1 MAFTKTGEAS
11 IKTIEVIANDYI
23 ESLERGDIPWLR
35 PWTFDPGV
43 FTGNGVTNHE
53 YSFLNRM
60 LVSRPGKYY
69 TAKQLI
75 AKKAEM
81 VKECPKHLL
90 GKTLHGKDGDVE
102 VTQEY
107 WESLPDFSAYKF
119 QRSKFSLLRNRVT
132 FTEKKVYETGKLDA
146 DGNPETRE
154 YRYLKYYYVVW
165 AGYTS
170 LYEGEPKPL
179 PKAPRI
185 KGCDA
190 LIQYYIK
197 REGINLLEERGS
209 EAFYRPSDDSIHL
222 PAMEQFKIMEEFY
235 STAFHEMTHST
246 GVKKRLGRDMGGAF
260 GSKSYAREE
269 LVAEIGASFLTNFFG
284 IRIDSVERNNT
295 AYIQSWIKKLQKDPS
310 LIVKAASGAEKAMK
324 FILNGYAEPEDLAPK
339 KPAKQAKKP
348 KGEKKGGTKM
358 PKEKKTTATKKEGAA
373 KRRSSLEV
381 LADKL
386 RNSEGGSVTYLPG
399 AMVAVTDSYTMIV
412 TDLKDLHNIPEQ
424 NPIPV
429 ESIKNLIKS
438 SETDTSLTLP
448 DKLIPLIKMRV
459 KETGVKRAVP
469 LIKLLNGAV
478 VDVRKLEPALK
489 AVGSNFVCFN
499 SSAPFK
505 PISVHEGN
513 WHTHIIIC
521 PMRVEDAVWLDS
533 QSGYVKMTK
542 DGYTRN

>member
-1 MAFTKTGEAS
+1 MAFTKTGEAN

-69 TAKQLI
+69 TAKQLV

-90 GKTLHGKDGDVE
+90 GKTLHGRDGDVE

-132 FTEKKVYETGKLDA
+132 FTEKKVYETGKLDE

-348 KGEKKGGTKM
+348 KGKTKGG
-358 PKEKKTTATKKEGAA
+358 KKVPKKEAPKKYLTNGDLLA
-373 KRRSSLEV
+373 KMANVVKKNVKSFKEDFTKYDV
-381 LADKL
+381 EYIIKVVMEKQYAK
-386 RNSEGGSVTYLPG
+386 YLW
-399 AMVAVTDSYTMIV
+399 A
-412 TDLKDLHNIPEQ
+412 
-424 NPIPV
+424 
-429 ESIKNLIKS
+429 
-438 SETDTSLTLP
+438 
-448 DKLIPLIKMRV
+448 V
-459 KETGVKRAVP
+459 KETGTHMLRADDEELRQAIEDTGLVLKWYELDFSPDGWTMKQKR
-469 LIKLLNGAV
+469 GA
-478 VDVRKLEPALK
+478 R
-489 AVGSNFVCFN
+489 
-499 SSAPFK
+499 
-505 PISVHEGN
+505 
-513 WHTHIIIC
+513 
-521 PMRVEDAVWLDS
+521 
-533 QSGYVKMTK
+533 
-542 DGYTRN
+542 

>member
-1 MAFTKTGEAS
+1 MANMHTN
-11 IKTIEVIANDYI
+11 EVITNDFI
-23 ESLERGDIPWLR
+23 NALQQERIPWEQGWVLSPSR
-35 PWTFDPGV
+35 
-43 FTGNGVTNHE
+43 FTGNGVTGRK
-53 YSFLNRM
+53 YSLLNRM
-60 LVSRPGKYY
+60 SVSHPGKYY
-69 TAKQLI
+69 TVKQLQS
-75 AKKAEM
+75 KKAEM
-81 VKECPKHLL
+81 VKECPAHLL
-90 GKTLHGKDGDVE
+90 NTEIKGTV

-107 WESLPDFSAYKF
+107 WESLPDFGGNKF
-119 QRSKFSLLRNRVT
+119 QRSKFSLVRDRVT
-132 FTEKKVYETGKLDA
+132 FWDIGEKETGKIKD
-146 DGNPETRE
+146 DGTPETRKTFL
-154 YRYLKYYYVVW
+154 LKYYYVVW
-165 AGYTS
+165 EGYTS
-170 LYEGEPKPL
+170 LYEGEPEET
-179 PKAPRI
+179 PKAPRFNA
-185 KGCDA
+185 GDA
-190 LIQYYIK
+190 LMKFYTT
-197 REGINLLEERGS
+197 REGVRLMEEEGS
-209 EAFYRPSDDSIHL
+209 EAFYRPFDDSIHL
-222 PAMEQFKIMEEFY
+222 PAMEQFKHMEEFY

-246 GVKKRLGRDMGGAF
+246 GVKKRLDRDMGGTF

-269 LVAEIGASFLTNFFG
+269 LVAEIGAAFLTNLFG
-284 IRIDSVERNNT
+284 IRTDKVERNNK
-295 AYIQSWIKKLQKDPS
+295 AYIQSWIQKLQKDPN
-310 LIVKAASGAEKAMK
+310 LIITAATKAEKAMD
-324 FILNGYAEPEDLAPK
+324 FILDGFEEPKEEPK
-339 KPAKQAKKP
+339 KEEKKR
-348 KGEKKGGTKM
+348 GEKKVK
-358 PKEKKTTATKKEGAA
+358 KEKKTTATKKEGAT

-424 NPIPV
+424 NPLPV

-478 VDVRKLEPALK
+478 VDVRRLEPALK

-505 PISVHEGN
+505 PISIHEGN

-521 PMRVEDAVWLDS
+521 PMRVKDAVWLDS
-533 QSGYVKMTK
+533 QSGYVRMTK